1 LVAPRRQA
9 IRLAPLVMRAFT
21 AAPTTG
27 GAIAATST
35 VTDLQQRW
43 LSASSAGAAPS
54 AHDGAAPWQCTGVP
68 LATALC
74 SCAAL
79 SFQRKRRYARAGRPV
94 SRVSRAAKARRI
106 LYKDDGRK
114 ALMRGIDKL
123 AATVAVTLG
132 PRGRNVLL
140 DKGEY
145 SAPQIVNDGV
155 TIAKEIELEDQVENT
170 GVQLIRQAA
179 AKTNDVAGD
188 GTTTA
193 TILAH
198 GMVKSGLKQLVGGAN
213 PVQLRSGMVKATE
226 FVVGEIQQN
235 STPVGE
241 QDLDKILQVGAIS
254 AGGDEQAGQMIAD
267 AMEKVGSSGV
277 ISLEESQSTETEVE
291 LTEGMN
297 VDKGAVSPYLCL
309 DASNPTSKQWEASN
323 PMVLVTD
330 QKISQP
336 QTELIPILT
345 VAKQLSRPLLIIA
358 DSIEKEVLATLIV
371 NKLRGI
377 LDCCAIQAP
386 GFGDNKKANLQDI
399 ALVTGATFV
408 TEELGRKLD
417 SVTPEDFGVARRVTV
432 KKDSTIIVADAP
444 KDLLEERCQ
453 QIRQQIEDTKS
464 DYTKEQLQKRLA
476 KLVGGVAL
484 IKVGATTETELKD
497 KKLRL
502 EDAINATKA
511 AVDEGT
517 VPGGGTALCHLSQT
531 LRDWASSNLEDD
543 ELKGALIV
551 AEAMMAPAKR
561 IAENAGRN
569 GELIVEK
576 VAEHPDKNFGYDA
589 LMQEF
594 ADMTERGII
603 DPAKVTRSALQN
615 ATSIASMILTTECV
629 VVDAAEQE
637 SGDDDGNDDDY
648 DDDY

>member
-1 LVAPRRQA
+1 
-9 IRLAPLVMRAFT
+9 MAFT
-21 AAPTTG
+21 AAPAIG

-35 VTDLQQRW
+35 ATDLQHRW
-43 LSASSAGAAPS
+43 LATNSAGVAPS
-54 AHDGAAPWQCTGVP
+54 ADDNAAPWQCTGIP
-68 LATALC
+68 FATALC

-79 SFQRKRRYARAGRPV
+79 SFQRKRRYARVGRHV
-94 SRVSRAAKARRI
+94 SRVSRTAKARRI

-145 SAPQIVNDGV
+145 SAPQIINDGV
-155 TIAKEIELEDQVENT
+155 TIAKEVELEDQVENT

-179 AKTNDVAGD
+179 SKTNDVAGD

-213 PVQLRSGMVKATE
+213 PVQLRNGMLKATE
-226 FVVGEIQQN
+226 FVVEQIKQN
-235 STPVGE
+235 STAVGE
-241 QDLDKILQVGAIS
+241 KDLDKILQVGAIS
-254 AGGDEQAGQMIAD
+254 AGGDEEAGQMIAD

-297 VDKGAVSPYLCL
+297 VDKGMVRPYLCL

-323 PMVLVTD
+323 PLVLVTD
-330 QKISQP
+330 QKIAQP

-417 SVTPEDFGVARRVTV
+417 SVTQEDFGVARRITV

-453 QIRQQIEDTKS
+453 QIQQQIEDTKS

-511 AVDEGT
+511 AVDEGI

-531 LRDWASSNLEDD
+531 LRDWASSNLVED

-551 AEAMMAPAKR
+551 AEAMLAPAKR

-576 VAEHPDKNFGYDA
+576 VAEKNEMNFGYDA
-589 LMQEF
+589 LLQEF

-629 VVDAAEQE
+629 VVDAPEE
-637 SGDDDGNDDDY
+637 SDEDDEADDNDY
-648 DDDY
+648 G